1 MKTRRDFIKLSGAGL
16 ISTATLKFQL
26 SAHAVTPGLTDADI
40 PFELGIA
47 SYTFRKFSLEDT
59 LDMTRRL
66 AIRNIAFKSFH
77 LPLEAT
83 KEEIS
88 TAVAK
93 VNKAELNLYG
103 GGVIYMNNESEVHQA
118 FEYAKMAGMKVIIG
132 APDPGLLSLVEKK
145 VKEYDI
151 KVAIHNHGPGDR
163 NYPTLG
169 NINEKI
175 ENLDPR
181 VGMCHDIGH
190 TQRYGEDPVKDT
202 ERYFNR
208 ILDVHLKDV
217 TASSAE
223 GSTCEMGRGVID
235 IPAVLSLLVKN
246 HYSGIASFEYEKDE
260 NDPLPGLAESVGYVR
275 GILRM
280 LMIHNNSFH
289 AHKY

>member
-16 ISTATLKFQL
+16 ISTATLKFQS
-26 SAHAVTPGLTDADI
+26 SAQSVTPGLTDAEI

-59 LDMTRRL
+59 LNMTRRL
-66 AIRNIAFKSFH
+66 AISNIAFKSFH
-77 LPLEAT
+77 LPLEST
-83 KEEIS
+83 KEEIID
-88 TAVAK
+88 AVSK

-103 GGVIYMNNESEVHQA
+103 GGVIYMNDESAVNQA

-132 APDPGLLSLVEKK
+132 VPSHELLPLVEKK
-145 VKEYDI
+145 VKEYHI
-151 KVAIHNHGPGDR
+151 KVAIHNHGPGDEM
-163 NYPTLG
+163 YPCLES
-169 NINEKI
+169 IHEKI
-175 ENLDPR
+175 KDLDP
-181 VGMCHDIGH
+181 GIGICHDIGH

-208 ILDVHLKDV
+208 ILDFHLKDV

-235 IPAVLSLLVKN
+235 IPGVLKLLAKN
-246 HYSGIASFEYEKDE
+246 RYTGMASFEYEKDE

-275 GILRM
+275 GILKM
-280 LMIHNNSFH
+280 L
-289 AHKY
+289 